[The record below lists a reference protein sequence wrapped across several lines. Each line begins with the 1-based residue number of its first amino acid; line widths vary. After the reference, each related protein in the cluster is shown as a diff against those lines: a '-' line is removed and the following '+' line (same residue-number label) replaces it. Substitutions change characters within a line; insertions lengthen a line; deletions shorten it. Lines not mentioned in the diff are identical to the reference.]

1 MEKNAFRRP
10 IHPTHG
16 AEKINIKKTITT
28 LLILTV
34 IFGIGAYIVFQ
45 QRDQNAQQSN
55 VDWSPTFH
63 HDLAHTGHSTSTGPL
78 TNQTLWSY
86 LTENDIEYPS
96 PAVVDGVAYFGSNDY
111 RVHAVN
117 ASTGS
122 KIWSYLTGSSV
133 ESSCTVADGIVYFGS
148 DDNNVY
154 ALDATTGGKIWNFTT
169 KGDVYSTPAVVD
181 GVVYVGSTDHNL
193 YALDAATGSKIWSFA
208 TGSQIESTPSI
219 ANGIL
224 YIGSND
230 NKVYAFSSIAAP

>member
-1 MEKNAFRRP
+1 LEKNAFRRP

-34 IFGIGAYIVFQ
+34 ILGIGAYIVFQ

-193 YALDAATGSKIWSFA
+193 YALDAATGSKIWSYLTSNSVYSA
-208 TGSQIESTPSI
+208 P
-219 ANGIL
+219 AVVNG
-224 YIGSND
+224 
-230 NKVYAFSSIAAP
+230 